1 MDTEQPVVRQKYSL
15 RPSPL
20 AAATTKLAA
29 TLSGVWAEGTEG
41 RYFTAE
47 QTYPRSHRQGIHL
60 LEDFL
65 AADSHALAKLC
76 REPAINGVD
85 LSSALFLDT
94 ETTGLDTGGN
104 TLVFLVGLGYFENEE
119 FRVRQFFLYDP
130 AGEAAMLHAIS
141 ALVQR
146 FSLLVTFNGKSFDV
160 PMLGARYWPHGQGH
174 AQRFLVG
181 MPHADLLYPARRLW
195 KDRLRS
201 VRLANLERTLLGV
214 RRTGDV
220 AGAEI
225 PDLYLRY
232 LHDGAVDRLL
242 PVFYHNAQ
250 DLLTLATLATYAASV
265 YADPFDGRVQDGLDF
280 LCVGRAYEAAGD
292 VDNAIRAYDR
302 ALSLSLHPA
311 AQLDACKRITPLY
324 KRTAR
329 LNHAVA
335 LWEEM
340 VTSERRHSILPYEE
354 LAKHCEHVL
363 GDLQRAESLVIEALR
378 LLPLDPCTRTS
389 ERDLEKRL
397 RRIHAKLAALPVS
410 DAPAGE
416 SR

>member
-1 MDTEQPVVRQKYSL
+1 AY
-15 RPSPL
+15 
-20 AAATTKLAA
+20 
-29 TLSGVWAEGTEG
+29 
-41 RYFTAE
+41 
-47 QTYPRSHRQGIHL
+47 
-60 LEDFL
+60 
-65 AADSHALAKLC
+65 
-76 REPAINGVD
+76 
-85 LSSALFLDT
+85 
-94 ETTGLDTGGN
+94 
-104 TLVFLVGLGYFENEE
+104 VFLVGVGYFENDE

-130 AGEAAMLHAIS
+130 ACEAEMLHAIS

-146 FSLLVTFNGKSFDV
+146 FSVLVTFNGKGFDV
-160 PMLGARYWPHGQGH
+160 PMLGARYWSHGQGH
-174 AQRFLVG
+174 AQRYLAG
-181 MPHADLLYPARRLW
+181 MPHLDLLYPARRLW

-201 VRLANLERTLLGV
+201 VRLANLERTLLGI

-225 PDLYLRY
+225 PELYLRY
-232 LHDGAVDRLL
+232 LHDGAVERLL

-250 DLLTLATLATYAASV
+250 DLLTLATLASHAASV
-265 YADPFDGRVQDGLDF
+265 YSDPFSGLVRDGLDF

-292 VDNAIRAYDR
+292 TENAIRAYDR

-329 LNHAVA
+329 HNHAVA

-340 VTSERRHSILPYEE
+340 VTSEQQRSILPYEE

-363 GDLQRAESLVIEALR
+363 GDLRRAESLVIQALR
-378 LLPLDPCTRTS
+378 LLPLDTCTRTS
-389 ERDLEKRL
+389 VRDLEKRL
-397 RRIHAKLAALPVS
+397 RRIQAKLAALPVS
-410 DAPAGE
+410 AAPAGE